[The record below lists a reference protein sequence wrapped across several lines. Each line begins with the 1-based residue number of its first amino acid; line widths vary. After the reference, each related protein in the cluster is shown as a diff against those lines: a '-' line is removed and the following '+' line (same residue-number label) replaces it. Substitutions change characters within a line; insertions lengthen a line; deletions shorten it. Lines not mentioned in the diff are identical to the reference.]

1 MKGVAGRVA
10 VVTGGASGIGR
21 ALCEELARRQA
32 VVVVADL
39 NGEQASR
46 VAQALVEAGGSAS
59 AAPVDVARAESVR
72 ELVRDTL
79 AKHGRIDLMFNNAG
93 IGWAGD
99 FQEMAVTE
107 SDRVVA
113 INLKG
118 VLYGASA
125 VYPIMVK
132 QGAGHIVNT
141 ASFFSGLLPVPGIS
155 VYSATKHAIVGFSL
169 SLREE
174 ARAFGVN
181 VSVVCPS
188 FIRTN
193 IDANSTTILRGT
205 TNSTAPTVSSTP
217 EAAALARAILN
228 GVTRN
233 RSIIIM
239 PPFIRTLWWLY
250 RISPWLFFVFQY
262 PIFLRSTHR
271 KQPSRAVTIGLVSA
285 RWLFRLLLRRHRNDE
300 NEGRIPPTPEQPAPR

>member
-1 MKGVAGRVA
+1 MKDVAGRVA
-10 VVTGGASGIGR
+10 IVTGGASGIGR

-39 NGEQASR
+39 NGEQAGR
-46 VAQALVEAGGSAS
+46 VARGLVEAGGRAS
-59 AAPVDVARAESVR
+59 AAPVDVARAESVE

-99 FQEMAVTE
+99 FQEMAVTD

-113 INLKG
+113 INLNG
-118 VLYGASA
+118 ILYGAAA

-141 ASFFSGLLPVPGIS
+141 ASFFSGLIPVPGLA

-174 ARAFGVN
+174 ARAFGVK
-181 VSVVCPS
+181 VSAVCPS

-193 IDANSTTILRGT
+193 IDANSTTILRGRT
-205 TNSTAPTVSSTP
+205 DSTAAALASTP
-217 EAAALARAILN
+217 EAATLARAILD

-233 RSIIIM
+233 KSIIIM
-239 PPFIRTLWWLY
+239 PAFIRTAWWLY
-250 RISPWLFFVFQY
+250 RISPWLFFVFHHQV
-262 PIFLRSTHR
+262 FMRGARR
-271 KQPSRAVTIGLVSA
+271 KQPSRAVAVGLVPV
-285 RWLFRLLLRRHRNDE
+285 RWLFRLLL
-300 NEGRIPPTPEQPAPR
+300 GRQRGQ

>member
-1 MKGVAGRVA
+1 MKGVSGRV
-10 VVTGGASGIGR
+10 VIVTGGASGIGR

-39 NGEQASR
+39 NAEQASR
-46 VAQALVEAGGSAS
+46 VAQALVEAGGCAS
-59 AAPVDVARAESVR
+59 ATPVDVAMAESVR
-72 ELVRDTL
+72 ALVRDTL

-99 FQEMAVTE
+99 FQEMAVTD

-113 INLKG
+113 INLNG

-141 ASFFSGLLPVPGIS
+141 ASFFSGLIPVPGLS

-174 ARAFGVN
+174 ARAYGVD

-193 IDANSTTILRGT
+193 IDANSTMILRGK
-205 TNSTAPTVSSTP
+205 TNSTEAASASTP
-217 EAAALARAILN
+217 EAAALARAILD
-228 GVTRN
+228 GVTQN

-239 PPFIRTLWWLY
+239 PSFIRTLWWLY
-250 RISPWLFFVFQY
+250 RISPWLFFALHY

-271 KQPSRAVTIGLVSA
+271 KQPSRAVSIGLLPA
-285 RWLFRLLLRRHRNDE
+285 RWLFRLLLDRGRRR
-300 NEGRIPPTPEQPAPR
+300 